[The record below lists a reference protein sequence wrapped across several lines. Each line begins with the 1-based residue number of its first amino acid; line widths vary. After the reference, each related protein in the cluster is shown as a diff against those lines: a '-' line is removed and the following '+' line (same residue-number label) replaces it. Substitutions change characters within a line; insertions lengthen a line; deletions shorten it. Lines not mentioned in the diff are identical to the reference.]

1 MTIILSCVNNLNV
14 EEIKN
19 LKVTLFM
26 NTIKVIEDLDF
37 SIKSRPLNKA
47 EVKLIV
53 AHIKSEKEHKI
64 KIPHKN
70 AVNKK

>member
-1 MTIILSCVNNLNV
+1 
-14 EEIKN
+14 
-19 LKVTLFM
+19 M